1 MFRRQCD
8 DLLRARRNSPSE
20 VAVPVRQL
28 GCHDDLDARAHRRTQ
43 MQQLWP
49 GLEPGIWH
57 RDGTNRSEL
66 GTPARRRCC
75 PVSSGTRRAKRSELR
90 VYNVCSGRILGHLT
104 KSLRCLRRALSGLPL
119 ATEFASAAFCGD
131 SCRCVAQR
139 QNQTFV
145 HSAAKCSSA
154 LTTMRTLRTVACS
167 CLTTDIGLRRITGM
181 WPGSDCRGTR
191 RVISCAASWRL
202 MCETLAH
209 NGTRLSWA
217 AVRSNAAWRSGPSCS
232 RSRS

>member
-1 MFRRQCD
+1 MLPGIVRNVSGKEIGVESLQR
-8 DLLRARRNSPSE
+8 LLRAHSRTSDQEPQMSQKSPF
-20 VAVPVRQL
+20 
-28 GCHDDLDARAHRRTQ
+28 RT
-43 MQQLWP
+43 
-49 GLEPGIWH
+49 
-57 RDGTNRSEL
+57 
-66 GTPARRRCC
+66 
-75 PVSSGTRRAKRSELR
+75 
-90 VYNVCSGRILGHLT
+90 
-104 KSLRCLRRALSGLPL
+104 PL
-119 ATEFASAAFCGD
+119 ATEFASATFCGD
-131 SCRCVAQR
+131 SWRAAAQR

-145 HSAAKCSSA
+145 RSAAKCSSA

-217 AVRSNAAWRSGPSCS
+217 AVRSNAAWRSAPSCS